1 MLSKIALRWF
11 RGPIQNMLMFL
22 ISLEENTQELS
33 RKAEIDGS
41 FFPLADEATS
51 YLSKNRRQVQR
62 LE

>member
-1 MLSKIALRWF
+1 MLSKIASRWF

-22 ISLEENTQELS
+22 ISLKAYAQELS
-33 RKAEIDGS
+33 IKAEIEGS

-51 YLSKNRRQVQR
+51 YLSKNRRQVQG